1 MHERRH
7 LLNQYALVVGYFT
20 IVSTEAKCRILMSE
34 EFVLCVV

>member
-7 LLNQYALVVGYFT
+7 LLNQYALVGYFT